1 MHTPTI
7 VSNDKLR
14 RWKLTAVWITTHL
27 SYRPHYLKSIL

>member
-14 RWKLTAVWITTHL
+14 RWKLTAV
-27 SYRPHYLKSIL
+27 